1 MDRKEAALALRR
13 AINQFIIAS
22 SGIYCSDELPDDE
35 DGITIYIG
43 TEEENPEIAIFNDG
57 TIVFTPSQ
65 GRTAGDIFRDAYDRR
80 SLHMSGRP
88 RNLPPRTC
96 PRCRGKGKI

>member
-1 MDRKEAALALRR
+1 MHRTEAALMLQR
-13 AINQFIIAS
+13 AINHLVIAAAS
-22 SGIYCSDELPDDE
+22 FYCSDELPSDE
-35 DGITIYIG
+35 DGITVHIG

-57 TIVFTPSQ
+57 TIIFSPSR
-65 GRTAGDIFRDAYDRR
+65 GRTGRNILQDAYDTRA
-80 SLHMSGRP
+80 LHISGRP